1 MGDEPEKEQELLY
14 FDNDSHRNHSRD
26 SQIEHNDSRDED
38 FNGIEMK
45 DMATDAEVKDMPKNF
60 ENKDMPTNADNK
72 ENVEEVQQ
80 DKGKEGKPT
89 NQGLEIIEIN
99 DAIDKKDSDWDN
111 DEQ

>member
-1 MGDEPEKEQELLY
+1 MHEILH
-14 FDNDSHRNHSRD
+14 FDNDSHRNNSRK

-45 DMATDAEVKDMPKNF
+45 DMATNAEVNDMAGNAEIKDIANNV
-60 ENKDMPTNADNK
+60 ENK

-80 DKGKEGKPT
+80 DKEKEGKPT

-111 DEQ
+111 D